1 MQRVFVFRRCFPS
14 ALFLVMGLALAGVGG
29 VAMAATLTS
38 SDGKKRDFPV
48 VVAAAGPGLTVR
60 ESAGGRDVLIPWER
74 MDLAVSMEANEWL
87 RAAHAKAVAGGV
99 VVLNL
104 GLEEAAGAGAAVGAV
119 AEWRT
124 VRSVVE
130 GGAGKGFGTL
140 RLSAYVHREVEVPRM
155 ALVWVGGASPLAR
168 RGDAADMVRRL
179 QGALVVA
186 DFEGVGVGLGE
197 AGGRA
202 LVTGVAEL
210 LRRGRVDLAAGS
222 GEVGAGLG
230 AAEGAAEGAGAM
242 KDPGKGVPQKKME
255 EEQAAD
261 PVSVAVPAIVLM
273 GRGEAASA
281 VWDVVCSG
289 AGDIL
294 AAVTLDGNHRTAA
307 TPGAFVTPCL
317 FIETPTG
324 GPGVTPMDGAGKSS
338 ISGSGGMEDVSRPR
352 DLWRHFSTDGC
363 RWCYAQPGGD
373 PLTLAVSFV
382 REVAAAS
389 PYVEVLELLEAWQ
402 GDRLRHRIPM
412 PVRKPGDFREEGF
425 RLASPDGLSVFPV
438 ASRSGAARND
448 LVWVPSEAFAAR
460 LAGK

>member
-1 MQRVFVFRRCFPS
+1 MQRVFVCFRRRFPTAFS
-14 ALFLVMGLALAGVGG
+14 LAMWLAAAGMGG
-29 VAMAATLTS
+29 VAAAATLTS
-38 SDGKKRDFPV
+38 RDGKKRDFPV

-60 ESAGGRDVLIPWER
+60 ESVGGRDVLIPWDR

-99 VVLNL
+99 VALNL
-104 GLEEAAGAGAAVGAV
+104 GLEEAAGAEAV

-130 GGAGKGFGTL
+130 GGVGQGFGTL
-140 RLSAYVHREVEVPRM
+140 RLSAYVHREVKVPRM

-186 DFEGVGVGLGE
+186 DFEGLGAGLGE

-222 GEVGAGLG
+222 GEAGVGRG
-230 AAEGAAEGAGAM
+230 AAAGAGAM
-242 KDPGKGVPQKKME
+242 KDSAGQKPAAELGQKKME
-255 EEQAAD
+255 EDEAEPVLAAG
-261 PVSVAVPAIVLM
+261 PAILLM
-273 GRGEAASA
+273 GRGEAAAA

-307 TPGAFVTPCL
+307 TPRAFVARCRV
-317 FIETPTG
+317 G
-324 GPGVTPMDGAGKSS
+324 GGAAGGAGGAPMTGAEKTSV
-338 ISGSGGMEDVSRPR
+338 SGSGVAEDVSRPR

-363 RWCYAQPGGD
+363 RWCYAEPAGD

-412 PVRKPGDFREEGF
+412 PVRRPGDFREEGF
-425 RLASPDGLSVFPV
+425 RLASPDGMSVFPV

>member
-1 MQRVFVFRRCFPS
+1 MW
-14 ALFLVMGLALAGVGG
+14 LAAAGMGG
-29 VAMAATLTS
+29 VAAAATLTS
-38 SDGKKRDFPV
+38 RDGKKRDFPV

-99 VVLNL
+99 VALNL
-104 GLEEAAGAGAAVGAV
+104 GLEEAAGTQAV

-130 GGAGKGFGTL
+130 GGAGQGFGTL

-155 ALVWVGGASPLAR
+155 ALVWVGGSSPLAR

-186 DFEGVGVGLGE
+186 DFEGLGAGLGE
-197 AGGRA
+197 SGGRA

-222 GEVGAGLG
+222 GEAGAGL
-230 AAEGAAEGAGAM
+230 GAAEGAGAM
-242 KDPGKGVPQKKME
+242 KDPVGQEPAAGLGQKKME
-255 EEQAAD
+255 EDEAEPVVAAG
-261 PVSVAVPAIVLM
+261 PAILLM
-273 GRGEAASA
+273 GRGEAAAA

-307 TPGAFVTPCL
+307 TPKAFVTPCL
-317 FIETPTG
+317 FIETPTA
-324 GPGVTPMDGAGKSS
+324 GAHKKS
-338 ISGSGGMEDVSRPR
+338 ISGPGLAEDVSRPR

-363 RWCYAQPGGD
+363 RWCYAQPAGD

-382 REVAAAS
+382 REVAEAS

-425 RLASPDGLSVFPV
+425 RLASPDGMSVFPV

>member
-1 MQRVFVFRRCFPS
+1 MQRVFVCFRRRFSS
-14 ALFLVMGLALAGVGG
+14 AFSLAMWLAAAGMGG
-29 VAMAATLTS
+29 VAAAATLTS
-38 SDGKKRDFPV
+38 RDGKKRDFPV

-60 ESAGGRDVLIPWER
+60 ESVGGRDVLIPWDR

-99 VVLNL
+99 VALNL
-104 GLEEAAGAGAAVGAV
+104 GLEEAAGAEAV

-130 GGAGKGFGTL
+130 GGVGQGFGTL
-140 RLSAYVHREVEVPRM
+140 RLSAYVHREVKVPRM

-186 DFEGVGVGLGE
+186 DFEGLGAGLGE

-222 GEVGAGLG
+222 GEAGVGLG
-230 AAEGAAEGAGAM
+230 AAAGAGAM
-242 KDPGKGVPQKKME
+242 KDSAGQKPAAELGQKKIE
-255 EEQAAD
+255 EDEAEPVLAAG
-261 PVSVAVPAIVLM
+261 PAILLM
-273 GRGEAASA
+273 GRGEAAAA

-307 TPGAFVTPCL
+307 TPRAFVTPCL

-324 GPGVTPMDGAGKSS
+324 GSGGAPMTGADKTS
-338 ISGSGGMEDVSRPR
+338 ISGSGVAEDVSRPR

-363 RWCYAQPGGD
+363 RWCYAEPAGD

-412 PVRKPGDFREEGF
+412 PVRRPGDFREEGF
-425 RLASPDGLSVFPV
+425 RLASPDGMSVFPV

>member
-1 MQRVFVFRRCFPS
+1 MW
-14 ALFLVMGLALAGVGG
+14 LAAAGMGG
-29 VAMAATLTS
+29 VAAAATLTS
-38 SDGKKRDFPV
+38 RDGKKRDFPV

-60 ESAGGRDVLIPWER
+60 ESVGGRDVLIPWDR

-99 VVLNL
+99 VALNL
-104 GLEEAAGAGAAVGAV
+104 GLEEAAGAEAV

-130 GGAGKGFGTL
+130 GGVGQGFGTL
-140 RLSAYVHREVEVPRM
+140 RLSAYVHREVKVPRM

-186 DFEGVGVGLGE
+186 DFEGLGAGLGE
-197 AGGRA
+197 AGVRA

-222 GEVGAGLG
+222 GEAGVGLG
-230 AAEGAAEGAGAM
+230 AAAGAGAM
-242 KDPGKGVPQKKME
+242 KDSAGQKPAAELGQKKME
-255 EEQAAD
+255 EDEAEPVLAAG
-261 PVSVAVPAIVLM
+261 PAILLM
-273 GRGEAASA
+273 GRGEAAAA

-289 AGDIL
+289 VGDIL

-307 TPGAFVTPCL
+307 TPRAFVTPCL

-324 GPGVTPMDGAGKSS
+324 GSGGAPMTGADKTS
-338 ISGSGGMEDVSRPR
+338 ISGLEVAEDVSRPR

-363 RWCYAQPGGD
+363 RWCYAEPAGD

-412 PVRKPGDFREEGF
+412 PVRRPGDFREEGF
-425 RLASPDGLSVFPV
+425 RLASPDGMSVFPV

>member
-1 MQRVFVFRRCFPS
+1 MQRVFVCFRRRFS
-14 ALFLVMGLALAGVGG
+14 SVFSLVMWLAAAGVGG
-29 VAMAATLTS
+29 VAAAATLTS
-38 SDGKKRDFPV
+38 RDGKKRDFPV

-60 ESAGGRDVLIPWER
+60 ESVGGRDVLIPWER

-99 VVLNL
+99 VALNL
-104 GLEEAAGAGAAVGAV
+104 GLEEAAGAEAV

-124 VRSVVE
+124 VRSVIE
-130 GGAGKGFGTL
+130 GGVGQGFGTL

-155 ALVWVGGASPLAR
+155 ALVWVGGPSPLAR

-179 QGALVVA
+179 QGAL
-186 DFEGVGVGLGE
+186 
-197 AGGRA
+197 GRA

-230 AAEGAAEGAGAM
+230 AAEGAGAM
-242 KDPGKGVPQKKME
+242 KDPVGQEPAAELGQKKME
-255 EEQAAD
+255 GDEAEPVLAAG
-261 PVSVAVPAIVLM
+261 PAILLM
-273 GRGEAASA
+273 GRGEAAAA

-307 TPGAFVTPCL
+307 TPKAFVTPCL

-324 GPGVTPMDGAGKSS
+324 GSVGAPMTGADKTS
-338 ISGSGGMEDVSRPR
+338 ISGSGVAEDVSRPR

-363 RWCYAQPGGD
+363 RWCYAEPAGD

-382 REVAAAS
+382 REVAEAS

-425 RLASPDGLSVFPV
+425 RLASPDGMSVFPV

>member
-1 MQRVFVFRRCFPS
+1 MW
-14 ALFLVMGLALAGVGG
+14 LAAAGMGG
-29 VAMAATLTS
+29 VAAAATLTS
-38 SDGKKRDFPV
+38 RDGKKRDFPV

-60 ESAGGRDVLIPWER
+60 ESVGGRDVLIPWDR

-99 VVLNL
+99 VALNL
-104 GLEEAAGAGAAVGAV
+104 GLEEAAGAEAV

-130 GGAGKGFGTL
+130 GGVGQGFGTL
-140 RLSAYVHREVEVPRM
+140 RLSAYVHREVKVPRM

-186 DFEGVGVGLGE
+186 DFEGLGAGLGE

-222 GEVGAGLG
+222 GEAGVGLG
-230 AAEGAAEGAGAM
+230 AAAGAIKDSAGEEPAAELG
-242 KDPGKGVPQKKME
+242 QKKME
-255 EEQAAD
+255 EDEAEPVLAAG
-261 PVSVAVPAIVLM
+261 PAILLM
-273 GRGEAASA
+273 GRGEAAAA

-307 TPGAFVTPCL
+307 TPRAFVTPCL

-324 GPGVTPMDGAGKSS
+324 GSGGAPMTGADKTS
-338 ISGSGGMEDVSRPR
+338 ISGSGVAEDVSRPR

-363 RWCYAQPGGD
+363 RWCYAEPAGD

-412 PVRKPGDFREEGF
+412 PVRRPGDFREEGF
-425 RLASPDGLSVFPV
+425 RLASPDGMSVFPV

>member
-1 MQRVFVFRRCFPS
+1 MW
-14 ALFLVMGLALAGVGG
+14 LAAAGMGG
-29 VAMAATLTS
+29 VAAAATLTS
-38 SDGKKRDFPV
+38 RDGKKRDFPV

-60 ESAGGRDVLIPWER
+60 ESVGGRDVLIPWDR

-99 VVLNL
+99 VALNL
-104 GLEEAAGAGAAVGAV
+104 GLEEAAGAEAV

-130 GGAGKGFGTL
+130 GGVGQGFGTL
-140 RLSAYVHREVEVPRM
+140 RLSAYVHREVKVPRM

-186 DFEGVGVGLGE
+186 DFEGLGAGLGE

-222 GEVGAGLG
+222 GEAGVGLG
-230 AAEGAAEGAGAM
+230 AAAGAGAM
-242 KDPGKGVPQKKME
+242 KDSAGEEPAAELGQKKME
-255 EEQAAD
+255 EDEAEPVLAAG
-261 PVSVAVPAIVLM
+261 PAILLM
-273 GRGEAASA
+273 GRGEAAAA

-307 TPGAFVTPCL
+307 TPRAFVTPCL

-324 GPGVTPMDGAGKSS
+324 GSGGAPMTGADKTS
-338 ISGSGGMEDVSRPR
+338 ISGSGVAEDVSRPR

-363 RWCYAQPGGD
+363 RWCYAEPAGD

-402 GDRLRHRIPM
+402 SDRLRHRIPM
-412 PVRKPGDFREEGF
+412 PVRRPGDFREEGF
-425 RLASPDGLSVFPV
+425 RLASPDGMSVFPV

>member
-1 MQRVFVFRRCFPS
+1 MKDS
-14 ALFLVMGLALAGVGG
+14 
-29 VAMAATLTS
+29 
-38 SDGKKRDFPV
+38 
-48 VVAAAGPGLTVR
+48 
-60 ESAGGRDVLIPWER
+60 
-74 MDLAVSMEANEWL
+74 
-87 RAAHAKAVAGGV
+87 
-99 VVLNL
+99 
-104 GLEEAAGAGAAVGAV
+104 
-119 AEWRT
+119 
-124 VRSVVE
+124 VE
-130 GGAGKGFGTL
+130 GGT
-140 RLSAYVHREVEVPRM
+140 
-155 ALVWVGGASPLAR
+155 
-168 RGDAADMVRRL
+168 
-179 QGALVVA
+179 
-186 DFEGVGVGLGE
+186 
-197 AGGRA
+197 
-202 LVTGVAEL
+202 
-210 LRRGRVDLAAGS
+210 
-222 GEVGAGLG
+222 
-230 AAEGAAEGAGAM
+230 
-242 KDPGKGVPQKKME
+242 QKKMKE
-255 EEQAAD
+255 EKAAD
-261 PVSVAVPAIVLM
+261 PVSVAVPAILLM
-273 GRGEAASA
+273 GQGEAAAA
-281 VWDVVCSG
+281 VWDIVCSG

-324 GPGVTPMDGAGKSS
+324 GSGVTPMAGVDKTS

-363 RWCYAQPGGD
+363 RWCYAQPVGD

>member
-1 MQRVFVFRRCFPS
+1 MQRVFVCFRRCLPMAFS
-14 ALFLVMGLALAGVGG
+14 LVMGLAAAGMGG
-29 VAMAATLTS
+29 VAAAATLTS
-38 SDGKKRDFPV
+38 RDGKKRDFPV
-48 VVAAAGPGLTVR
+48 VVAAAEPGLTVR

-99 VVLNL
+99 VALNL
-104 GLEEAAGAGAAVGAV
+104 GLEEAAGAEAV

-130 GGAGKGFGTL
+130 GGVGQGFGTL

-186 DFEGVGVGLGE
+186 DFEGLGAGLGE

-210 LRRGRVDLAAGS
+210 LRRGRVDLAAES
-222 GEVGAGLG
+222 GEAGAGLG
-230 AAEGAAEGAGAM
+230 AAEGVGAM
-242 KDPGKGVPQKKME
+242 KDPVGQEPAAGLAQKKME
-255 EEQAAD
+255 EDEAE
-261 PVSVAVPAIVLM
+261 PVSAAGPAILLM
-273 GRGEAASA
+273 GRGEAAAA

-289 AGDIL
+289 VGDIL

-307 TPGAFVTPCL
+307 TPKAFVTPCL

-324 GPGVTPMDGAGKSS
+324 GSGGAPMTGADKTP
-338 ISGSGGMEDVSRPR
+338 ISGSGVAEDVSRPR

-363 RWCYAQPGGD
+363 RWCYAEPAGD

-382 REVAAAS
+382 REVAEAS

-425 RLASPDGLSVFPV
+425 RLASPDGMSVFPV

>member
-1 MQRVFVFRRCFPS
+1 MQRVFVCFRRRFSS
-14 ALFLVMGLALAGVGG
+14 AFSLAMWLAAAGMGG
-29 VAMAATLTS
+29 VAAAATLTS
-38 SDGKKRDFPV
+38 RDGKKRDFPV

-60 ESAGGRDVLIPWER
+60 ESVGGRDVLIPWDR

-99 VVLNL
+99 VALNL
-104 GLEEAAGAGAAVGAV
+104 GLEEAAGAEAV

-130 GGAGKGFGTL
+130 GGVGQGFGTL
-140 RLSAYVHREVEVPRM
+140 RLSAYVHREVKVPRM

-186 DFEGVGVGLGE
+186 DFEGLGAGLGE

-222 GEVGAGLG
+222 GEAGVGLG
-230 AAEGAAEGAGAM
+230 AAAGAGAM
-242 KDPGKGVPQKKME
+242 KDSAGQKPAAELGQKKIE
-255 EEQAAD
+255 EDEAEPVLAAG
-261 PVSVAVPAIVLM
+261 PAILLM
-273 GRGEAASA
+273 GRGEAAAA

-307 TPGAFVTPCL
+307 TPKAFVTPCL

-324 GPGVTPMDGAGKSS
+324 GSGGAPMTGADKTS
-338 ISGSGGMEDVSRPR
+338 ISGSEVAEDVSRPR

-363 RWCYAQPGGD
+363 RWCYAEPAGD

-412 PVRKPGDFREEGF
+412 PVRRPGDFREEGF
-425 RLASPDGLSVFPV
+425 RLASPDGMSVFPV